1 MATFEDKEIKR
12 VLVIIAMEAEARPL
26 FDSMHLPKIAVNVPF
41 AAFEVHQGE
50 HNGIMLT
57 VVTNG
62 KDSRFGVCNVGTTP
76 AALAA
81 FYTIHETQPDLIIN
95 AGTAGGFKRIGAE
108 IGDAFISTVCAH
120 HDRRIVIPD
129 FVPYGKGTHPS
140 VPTKNLVQMLNF
152 KSGVVTTGNSLDHT
166 EMDDILMLENDAS
179 VKDMEAAAI
188 AYVAELA
195 NVPFFA
201 LKVVTDIVDGD
212 RPTTEEFL
220 ENLGTAAKSLQEK
233 IPKVIDFVAGRK
245 VSEL

>member
-26 FDSMHLPKIAVNVPF
+26 FDSMHLAKVDVNVPF

-62 KDSRFGVCNVGTTP
+62 KDVRFGVCNVGTTPGNNYIYFITLSVFRLTHKLLIP

-120 HDRRIVIPD
+120 HDRRIVIPE
-129 FVPYGKGTHPS
+129 FLAYGKGTHSS
-140 VPTKNLVQMLNF
+140 VSTKNLVQVLHFVNF
-152 KSGVVTTGNSLDHT
+152 VTISFTGCLPNYLFQHNAT
-166 EMDDILMLENDAS
+166 LL
-179 VKDMEAAAI
+179 VKHM
-188 AYVAELA
+188 
-195 NVPFFA
+195 
-201 LKVVTDIVDGD
+201 
-212 RPTTEEFL
+212 
-220 ENLGTAAKSLQEK
+220 
-233 IPKVIDFVAGRK
+233 
-245 VSEL
+245 